1 LLDRTAKTVGEM
13 EKDTEERVSR
23 RVAGRVKWFDGTKG
37 FGFVV
42 AEGEVRDILL
52 HANVLRNFG
61 QSSVADGAG
70 IVLEVQDTPRG
81 VQAIAVLEITQ
92 PDKGGLSAVE
102 LPDLIDRDLS
112 QVPLL
117 PARVK
122 WFDRAKGFGFANLW
136 GKPDDVFLH
145 AEVLRRCGFADVAP
159 GEAVGMRVVQG
170 RRGLLAAEILSWD
183 SVHGGPGV
191 DADDDGSHSDYEQE
205 LAH

>member
-1 LLDRTAKTVGEM
+1 MLDRTAKTVGKM
-13 EKDTEERVSR
+13 ENDTEERVPR

-42 AEGEVRDILL
+42 AEGEARDILL

-81 VQAIAVLEITQ
+81 VQAVAVVEITQ
-92 PDKGGLSAVE
+92 PDKGGISGTE
-102 LPDLIDRDLS
+102 LPDLVDRDLS
-112 QVPLL
+112 AVPLV

-136 GKPDDVFLH
+136 GQSDDVFLH
-145 AEVLRRCGFADVAP
+145 AEVLRRCGFADVAA

-170 RRGLLAAEILSWD
+170 RRGLLAGEILSWD
-183 SVHGGPGV
+183 AAIGGGKTSEG
-191 DADDDGSHSDYEQE
+191 DA
-205 LAH
+205 